1 MNIGKQRITKTNKI
15 GFLSLPVTGHLN
27 PMTALA
33 RKLQSR
39 GNEVVF
45 IGVPDSEPV
54 VRAANLEFAPFCENE
69 FPPGYVAKRWSAV
82 ANRQGLDVV
91 RYTCKELM
99 PELLRASL
107 EHLPAKIAETG
118 VDALVIDSVY
128 MFLEIVP
135 MHLGLPYVQVW
146 NVLHFDFS
154 GSTPLSL
161 YGWPH
166 ETSPEAQARNVEGLE
181 LVNELFGNLTPIAQ
195 SYAERIGLEVD
206 WADPASTV
214 SKLAVITQT
223 PKEFDLPI
231 SQLAPQFH
239 YAGPLRDDQGR
250 QSIPFPWEKLTG
262 KPLIYASLGTLVN
275 GLNKVYRTILE
286 AVREFRETQV
296 VLSVGK
302 NLDPGE
308 LEPFPSNTIVV
319 RSAPQT
325 ELLKRAELCITHAGL
340 NTTLESLAEG
350 VPMVAI
356 PIGYEQ
362 PGVACRIAYHG
373 VGEFVDVGNVTA
385 RHLVELIAKVR
396 SNPSYRDKARWFKKT
411 IKEKRGLDVA
421 ADIVERAFRAPQNE
435 AVLALAESR
444 G

>member
-1 MNIGKQRITKTNKI
+1 
-15 GFLSLPVTGHLN
+15 
-27 PMTALA
+27 MTALA

-45 IGVPDSEPV
+45 IGVPDIGPV
-54 VRAANLEFAPFCENE
+54 ARAANLEFAPFCEKE
-69 FPPGYVAKRWSAV
+69 FPPGSIAKSWGAV
-82 ANRQGLDVV
+82 ANMQGLDVV
-91 RYTCKELM
+91 RYTCEELM
-99 PELLRASL
+99 PDLLRASL
-107 EHLPAKIAETG
+107 EHLPAKIEETG
-118 VDALVIDSVY
+118 VEALVIDSVY

-206 WADPASTV
+206 WADPAATV

-231 SQLAPQFH
+231 AGLAPQFH
-239 YAGPLRDDQGR
+239 YAGPLRDDEGR
-250 QSIPFPWEKLTG
+250 EPVPFPWEKLTG
-262 KPLIYASLGTLVN
+262 EPLIYASLGTLVN
-275 GLNKVYRTILE
+275 GLDKVYRTILE
-286 AVREFRETQV
+286 AVGQFPETQL

-302 NLDPGE
+302 NLDPNE
-308 LEPFPSNTIVV
+308 LEPFPPNTIVV

-325 ELLKRAELCITHAGL
+325 ELLRRAELCITHAGL
-340 NTTLESLAEG
+340 NTTLESLGEG

-362 PGVACRIAYHG
+362 PGVASRIAYQG
-373 VGEFVDVGNVTA
+373 VGEFV
-385 RHLVELIAKVR
+385 ELENLTTQRLAEQIAKVR
-396 SNPSYRDKARWFKKT
+396 SNPSYREKAHWFRKI
-411 IKEKRGLDVA
+411 IKQTRGLEVA
-421 ADIVERAFRAPQNE
+421 AGIVERAFRDRQTDAT
-435 AVLALAESR
+435 LALAESR